1 MDQESITSCYIKDYM
16 YANNCKP
23 HEIKIIDPMILSV
36 KSARRKDK
44 QCFENFKISKEGQ
57 SPT

>member
-1 MDQESITSCYIKDYM
+1 M

-23 HEIKIIDPMILSV
+23 HEIKIIDPMTLSV